1 MGATLTPLFVDAATP
16 CRHTVG
22 ARWFVDETYVKV
34 VGSWR
39 YVYGAIDEYRP
50 VIDVQI
56 SRRRDITAASA
67 HVIAKLTPDAV
78 RNCVDSTAR
87 YSIG

>member
-1 MGATLTPLFVDAATP
+1 MAMSRARWCRRGGSAATSGSP
-16 CRHTVG
+16 SLSAT

-56 SRRRDITAASA
+56 SRRRDITAAWRTSS
-67 HVIAKLTPDAV
+67 P
-78 RNCVDSTAR
+78 S
-87 YSIG
+87 